1 MLTKYLQMLN
11 WLVLNKIQLVQNAIT
26 RVVVKLKKYDHIT
39 EARKA
44 LHWLP
49 IETRIKFKIIMLT
62 WKALN
67 KMAPSYIKHM
77 LKIKEGRLGLRS
89 NKSIAL

>member
-1 MLTKYLQMLN
+1 M
-11 WLVLNKIQLVQNAIT
+11 
-26 RVVVKLKKYDHIT
+26 KLKKYDHIT

-49 IETRIKFKIIMLT
+49 IEARIKFKIIMLT

-77 LKIKEGRLGLRS
+77 LKIKEGGSQIIVLWYPPLLRINLPIS
-89 NKSIAL
+89 HTVTAIAYH